1 VSDFDHNYQIKT
13 MATSDNMTKILSP
26 ETNQRSEQHQTKEDV
41 QVDLSSVM
49 GRIKPK
55 PVCVDATLKQQS
67 MTCNEISKHIFTAD
81 EPNSMSNKGSLYAGS
96 NDVSVVSSSSS
107 TASREN
113 VMSDSTSDGFKS
125 NLSDCDSK
133 EAISL
138 KENVSSPPLSDNGF
152 LTRKVESERINLKVK
167 AQTISRNGRQTQRWY
182 TDPATHTVYR
192 KTTGCIPVLKN
203 GKILFCSASRKSEWI
218 LPKGGWEK
226 DEAMEES
233 AIRETFE
240 EAGVFGIIGP
250 TLNEISYET
259 RKGKKRRIEYEEVQ
273 RKAKQI
279 REAHSSSPKALPQSE
294 EATTPHIVSFPKNR
308 IDSSAVRDTCR
319 DEKNVAQTTIQKS
332 HSYDQHQMKPIQNL
346 CDGDNVSV
354 ASESS
359 LSHTHVKMTLF
370 PLYVTEV
377 METWPEQGRF
387 RKIVGIDEAIQIAQ
401 SRPYF
406 QTALKELKERNL
418 HISQNFQS
426 HYKDSITSAND
437 TSMLVTC
444 KNEKT

>member
-1 VSDFDHNYQIKT
+1 LSDFDHLNQIEA
-13 MATSDNMTKILSP
+13 MATSANMAQILSSD
-26 ETNQRSEQHQTKEDV
+26 TNHGSEQYQTKEEV
-41 QVDLSSVM
+41 QVDLSNVM

-67 MTCNEISKHIFTAD
+67 MSCEEISKHIFTAD
-81 EPNSMSNKGSLYAGS
+81 EPNSMANKGPLYAGS
-96 NDVSVVSSSSS
+96 NDLSVVSSSSS

-113 VMSDSTSDGFKS
+113 VLSDSTTDGSKS
-125 NLSDCDSK
+125 TLSDYDSK
-133 EAISL
+133 EVISS
-138 KENVSSPPLSDNGF
+138 KENISSRSFSDNGF
-152 LTRKVESERINLKVK
+152 FNRKVESERINLKVK
-167 AQTISRNGRQTQRWY
+167 TQTISRNGRQTQRWY
-182 TDPATHTVYR
+182 TDPITHIVYR
-192 KTTGCIPVLKN
+192 MTTGCIPVLKD

-279 REAHSSSPKALPQSE
+279 REARSSSPKAFPQSE
-294 EATTPHIVSFPKNR
+294 EATTSQIVSFSKNR
-308 IDSSAVRDTCR
+308 IDSSVIGDTFG
-319 DEKNVAQTTIQKS
+319 DEKSESHKRIQGS
-332 HSYDQHQMKPIQNL
+332 HNYDQQQMKTIQNL

-359 LSHTHVKMTLF
+359 RSHTHVKMSLF

-387 RKIVGIDEAIQIAQ
+387 RKIVGIDEAIQITQ

-418 HISQNFQS
+418 HISQNLQS
-426 HYKDSITSAND
+426 HHKDNITSAND